1 MRGKGGR
8 PEPIRA
14 PLLAPRTGAF
24 FWGARRASLPPKRPK
39 TSLSDVA
46 RERIVVVRVTECDA
60 DSIKVPIEVARSE
73 QSPYPES
80 DDPVSEQ
87 RFVGEAVAIK
97 LRYRQALITLRTG
110 KLYVGR
116 SPECELAISDPAVS
130 RRHARLWVNPTQI
143 VIEDLGSQ
151 NGVHVN
157 GVRIQ
162 GPCELHAGDLLRIC
176 SHELELVST
185 ALEPEVEPNRYR
197 ITADT
202 LSGADKT
209 TLLEE
214 LHPSNRPPSRTL
226 RPNMRLDSVAPR
238 ALESNAPR
246 VIEPPAPPPRS
257 STNPP
262 GSDSLAKAIV
272 VLDEALNA
280 GDVSEAER
288 RLGPILM
295 RVHELLLEEHPS
307 GLELAEHVVVSAARL
322 ASETRS
328 AAFMNYAVTLYQLLN
343 RPLPEPAVNVIHA
356 LVQAGLYPNLLALES
371 YVAKIGAHTDRF
383 DETELF
389 LLDSLRR
396 VIAFS

>member
-1 MRGKGGR
+1 M
-8 PEPIRA
+8 
-14 PLLAPRTGAF
+14 
-24 FWGARRASLPPKRPK
+24 
-39 TSLSDVA
+39 
-46 RERIVVVRVTECDA
+46 
-60 DSIKVPIEVARSE
+60 ARSE

-97 LRYRQALITLRTG
+97 LRYRQALITLRAG
-110 KLYVGR
+110 KLYLGR

-130 RRHARLWVNPTQI
+130 RRHARLWVSPTQI

-157 GVRIQ
+157 GTRIQ
-162 GPCELHAGDLLRIC
+162 GPCELRAGDTLRIC
-176 SHELELVST
+176 SHELVLVDT
-185 ALEPEVEPNRYR
+185 IEATQGEPNRYR

-202 LSGADKT
+202 LSGSEKT

-214 LHPSNRPPSRTL
+214 LHPTSRPPARTQ
-226 RPNMRLDSVAPR
+226 RPNMRLDVAAPAPSESSAPARSLESAAPR
-238 ALESNAPR
+238 ALEQAARRP
-246 VIEPPAPPPRS
+246 

-356 LVQAGLYPNLLALES
+356 LVQAGLYPNMLALEG
-371 YVAKIGAHTDRF
+371 YVAKIGAHTARF

-396 VIAFS
+396 VIARG

>member
-1 MRGKGGR
+1 M
-8 PEPIRA
+8 A
-14 PLLAPRTGAF
+14 RTEH
-24 FWGARRASLPPKRPK
+24 
-39 TSLSDVA
+39 T
-46 RERIVVVRVTECDA
+46 
-60 DSIKVPIEVARSE
+60 
-73 QSPYPES
+73 PYPAQ

-97 LRYRQALITLRTG
+97 LRYRQALITLRAG
-110 KLYVGR
+110 KLYLGR
-116 SPECELAISDPAVS
+116 SPDCELAISDPAVS
-130 RRHARLWVNPTQI
+130 RRHARLWVSPTQI

-157 GVRIQ
+157 GTKIQ
-162 GPCELHAGDLLRIC
+162 GPCELHAGDVLRIC
-176 SHELELVST
+176 SHEMELVDT
-185 ALEPEVEPNRYR
+185 VEEALDAPNRYR

-202 LSGADKT
+202 LSGVDKT

-214 LHPSNRPPSRTL
+214 LHHTSRPPAQTASM
-226 RPNMRLDSVAPR
+226 RPNMRLEPTPR
-238 ALESNAPR
+238 P
-246 VIEPPAPPPRS
+246 
-257 STNPP
+257 STTPP

-280 GDVSEAER
+280 GDLSEAER

-322 ASETRS
+322 AGETRS
-328 AAFMNYAVTLYQLLN
+328 AAFMNYAVTLYQLLG
-343 RPLPEPAVNVIHA
+343 RPLPEPAVNVIHV
-356 LVQAGLYPNLLALES
+356 LVQAGLYPNMLALEG
-371 YVAKIGAHTDRF
+371 YVAKISAQTSRF

-396 VIAFS
+396 VVLRR

>member
-1 MRGKGGR
+1 M
-8 PEPIRA
+8 
-14 PLLAPRTGAF
+14 
-24 FWGARRASLPPKRPK
+24 
-39 TSLSDVA
+39 
-46 RERIVVVRVTECDA
+46 
-60 DSIKVPIEVARSE
+60 ARSE
-73 QSPYPES
+73 QSPFPEL

-87 RFVGEAVAIK
+87 RFVGEAIAIK

-110 KLYVGR
+110 KLYLGR

-130 RRHARLWVNPTQI
+130 RRHARLWVSPTQI
-143 VIEDLGSQ
+143 VVEDLGSQ
-151 NGVHVN
+151 NGVYVN
-157 GVRIQ
+157 GARIQ
-162 GPCELHAGDLLRIC
+162 GPCELLAGDKVRIC
-176 SHELELVST
+176 SHELELVDSFE
-185 ALEPEVEPNRYR
+185 EPETPPNRYR

-202 LSGADKT
+202 LTGADKT

-214 LHPSNRPPSRTL
+214 LHPTTRPPARTV
-226 RPNMRLDSVAPR
+226 RPNMRLDAAMPRGPESSPPRGSESSPQRSFDAPR
-238 ALESNAPR
+238 SFESSPPR
-246 VIEPPAPPPRS
+246 PSELPAPVARPS
-257 STNPP
+257 SAPP

-272 VLDEALNA
+272 LLDEALNA

-307 GLELAEHVVVSAARL
+307 GHELAEHVVISAARL

-356 LVQAGLYPNLLALES
+356 LVQGGLYPNFTALES
-371 YVAKIGAHTDRF
+371 YVAKIGVHTSRF

-396 VIAFS
+396 VIAQS

>member
-1 MRGKGGR
+1 M
-8 PEPIRA
+8 A
-14 PLLAPRTGAF
+14 RTEH
-24 FWGARRASLPPKRPK
+24 
-39 TSLSDVA
+39 T
-46 RERIVVVRVTECDA
+46 
-60 DSIKVPIEVARSE
+60 
-73 QSPYPES
+73 PYPGQE
-80 DDPVSEQ
+80 DPVSEQ

-97 LRYRQALITLRTG
+97 LRYRQALITLRAG
-110 KLYVGR
+110 KLYLGR

-130 RRHARLWVNPTQI
+130 RRHARLWVSPTQI

-157 GVRIQ
+157 GTKIQ
-162 GPCELHAGDLLRIC
+162 GPCELRAGDVLRIC
-176 SHELELVST
+176 SHEMELVDT
-185 ALEPEVEPNRYR
+185 VEEAAVEPNRYR

-214 LHPSNRPPSRTL
+214 LHSTTNRPPGQTGSM
-226 RPNMRLDSVAPR
+226 RPNMLRLDATPR
-238 ALESNAPR
+238 P
-246 VIEPPAPPPRS
+246 

-307 GLELAEHVVVSAARL
+307 GLELAEHVVISAARL

-328 AAFMNYAVTLYQLLN
+328 AAFMNYAVTFYQLLG
-343 RPLPEPAVNVIHA
+343 RPLPEPAVNVIHV
-356 LVQAGLYPNLLALES
+356 LVQAGLYPNMPALEG
-371 YVAKIGAHTDRF
+371 YVAKISVQTSRF

-396 VIAFS
+396 VVLRR